1 MRQRE
6 QLHHVWIPSV
16 FAYRQIKGLFAVQRA
31 TAGLISCS
39 LDLMSPNDSFSHHVY
54 RNSWALET
62 RGYYTVISFHPSSY
76 YHTSVMN
83 DNTMTDGM
91 ILYTV

>member
-1 MRQRE
+1 MYGFPAS
-6 QLHHVWIPSV
+6 LHTDKL
-16 FAYRQIKGLFAVQRA
+16 IKGLFTVQRA

-76 YHTSVMN
+76 YHTSVTN

-91 ILYTV
+91 ILQ